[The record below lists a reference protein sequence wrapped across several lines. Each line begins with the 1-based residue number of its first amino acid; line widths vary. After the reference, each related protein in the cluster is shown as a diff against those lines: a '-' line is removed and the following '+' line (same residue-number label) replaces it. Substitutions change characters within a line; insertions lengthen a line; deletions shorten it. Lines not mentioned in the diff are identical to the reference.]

1 MRKAHRQFHHSPKT
15 SVSHQVWRR
24 HPGLVAIFLLTAFA
38 LSAYYVSSPPPAQAQ
53 LTPSADIV
61 ISQIYAGGGNASST
75 YTHDFVELYNRGSV
89 AVTFTNWTLQVA
101 AATGTTWTT
110 VVTISGTIGPGKY
123 FLIRMNSSGTPLGSV
138 PLPGF
143 DASNT
148 AVNIVNAGGKIAL
161 VTDNTLLTG
170 SCPQTDLAQTTRIRD
185 FVGYGTA
192 DCFETAA
199 APAIPNNA
207 SSIIRESSA
216 GTTVG
221 NTGCQDTNSNLADF
235 STISPP
241 TPRYSADAAQACG
254 VGATITFDSSAQGCS
269 FDALLLARTF
279 SWSHTIAA
287 GTSRVLIVGV
297 SSYTNPLGVYPAVS
311 GVTYNGVALTRLND
325 PVLQPAR
332 SSDLSNG
339 VEMFILKEPLPA
351 AGTYTVAVTLNAG
364 VEYAV
369 GGSASFN
376 GVNQTTPNRTFQ
388 SASGTSTTPTLA
400 VTSATN
406 EMVIDTVSTQ
416 FGGGTLVVGAGQ
428 TERWNGLPCFGGV
441 SSVGAGSTEPGAA
454 TTTMSWTQSNSVPWA
469 IGAVSLIPL
478 APTEA
483 KLVSF
488 EAARTTAGNRVR
500 WQTGFEVNNLGFNL
514 YRTDKSGART
524 RVTPTMIAGSALMAG
539 QGVALTAGRSYTWL
553 DKQGKI
559 DSEYWLEDVDL
570 SGQRTLHGPIQPAA
584 HDAARIVPEEN
595 GSLLMGQLNDFASSN
610 ARASS
615 MQNEYAGLPVETG
628 GAGSNSLYTLIHF
641 RSDSEVAL
649 GQSPLERQQAI
660 ASQASIKLMV
670 DHDAWY
676 RVSQTELAAAGLDP
690 NVDPRLLQL
699 FTDGEE
705 VPILVNSRTGSRF
718 ASGDSIEFYGLG
730 LNTPWTATRAYWLIV
745 GTNHGKRIEKTK
757 VRNLPQPGTNQ
768 PTSPR
773 DGGPTGTPNT
783 SPSPTSA
790 NPTST
795 QTNTS
800 VFNMPPFF
808 PARETPAEKP
818 AAAATPAPVDADGFI
833 FGSRLGKREPQP
845 NDREVEINSS
855 PTVSLTANVKPSN
868 TTTAT
873 AVAPTAKPS
882 TASNAPRTALTTT
895 TKAAT
900 TGTATAAARVAVR
913 KPAAALKRANRRRAK
928 RKARI
933 RKNTA
938 RLSRQRSRNHAT
950 PSGAGAAAESF
961 NLTIERAD
969 RTLYFAALQNGEAEN
984 FFGQVVSR
992 DAATIKLTIHHLATA
1007 QGQSTLRVTLQG
1019 TTIEEHQ
1026 VNVNLNGTDV
1036 GRVNFHGREH
1046 PTAHFSVSNALLNNG
1061 ENTLILTAL
1070 KGEMDFSLVDSISLT
1085 YPHTYEADSNAL
1097 EFSVEGKQDLTLSG
1111 FGSANIRVLNITDPN
1126 NVEELVI
1133 TSQSAGGGYGLQFE
1147 AESEGTLLA
1156 LADSAVE
1163 HPAQVI
1169 RNQPSSWYRFDP
1181 GADMVVITHA
1191 DFKNALAPL
1200 VALRQSQGLK
1210 VAVID
1215 IEDVYDEFSYGAH
1228 STPSVRDFLDWTRTH
1243 WRTAPR
1249 YVLLA
1254 GDCSLD
1260 PHNYLGQGQ
1269 SDLVPTRL
1277 IDTSYLETASDDS
1290 LSDFNNDGVPEMAV
1304 GRLPVRTAAE
1314 ATSMV
1319 GKIVAFQQSDLRRG
1333 ALLVSDQT
1341 TDFNFE
1347 AANNEVRAL
1356 LPQGMNVQTINRGSN
1371 DATLVRNQIIGGINQ
1386 GPLVVNYLGHGSVEV
1401 WTGAGILRT
1410 ADVPSLNNKQ
1420 SLSFFVMMTCLN
1432 GFAQDV
1438 YTESLAEALLRAE
1451 GGGAAAVW
1459 ASSGL
1464 TAPDQQALMN
1474 QQLMRALFSD
1484 QTATVGDA
1492 IIKAKSAT
1500 QNMDTRRTWMLF
1512 GDPAT
1517 RIR

>member
-1 MRKAHRQFHHSPKT
+1 MRKAQRQFHHSPNT

-38 LSAYYVSSPPPAQAQ
+38 LSAYYVSEQSPAQAQ

-101 AATGTTWTT
+101 APTGTTWTT

-123 FLIRMNSSGTPLGSV
+123 FLIRMNSGGTPATA
-138 PLPGF
+138 LPGF

-148 AVNIVNAGGKIAL
+148 AINIVNAGGKIAL

-207 SSIIRESSA
+207 TSIIRKSSA
-216 GTTVG
+216 GTTAG
-221 NTGCQDTNSNLADF
+221 NTGCQDTNNNLADF
-235 STISPP
+235 VTITPP

-254 VGATITFDSSAQGCS
+254 VGATITPDASSQGCS
-269 FDALLLARTF
+269 FDATALPRTL

-297 SSYTNPLGVYPAVS
+297 SSYTNPVAAYPAVI

-325 PVLQPAR
+325 PVTQPAR
-332 SSDLSNG
+332 STDLSNG

-351 AGTYTVAVTLNAG
+351 AGTYTVAVSLNAG

-376 GVNQTTPNRTFQ
+376 GVNQTTPNRPFQ
-388 SASGTSTTPTLA
+388 SANGTSTTPTVV

-406 EMVIDTVSTQ
+406 ELVIDTVSTQ
-416 FGGGTLVVGAGQ
+416 FAGGTLVVGAGQ
-428 TERWNGLPCFGGV
+428 TERWNGLTCFGGIN
-441 SSVGAGSTEPGAA
+441 SVGAGSTEPGAA
-454 TTTMSWTQSNSVPWA
+454 TTTMSWTQTNSVPWA

-514 YRTDKSGART
+514 YRADKSGART

-539 QGVALTAGRSYTWL
+539 QGVALTAGRSYSWL
-553 DKQGKI
+553 DKQGKS

-570 SGQRTLHGPIQPAA
+570 SGQRILHGPILPAA
-584 HDAARIVPEEN
+584 HDTARIVPEEN
-595 GSLLMGQLNDFASSN
+595 GSVLMGQLNDFASSS
-610 ARASS
+610 AHASS
-615 MQNEYAGLPVETG
+615 LQKEYAALSND
-628 GAGSNSLYTLIHF
+628 AGESGKNALSTLFRFKAESNSEPGN
-641 RSDSEVAL
+641 SA
-649 GQSPLERQQAI
+649 LERQQAI
-660 ASQASIKLMV
+660 ASQAAIKLMV

-676 RVSQTELAAAGLDP
+676 RVSQAELAAAGLDT

-699 FTDGEE
+699 YTDGEE

-718 ASGDSIEFYGLG
+718 ASGDSLEFYGLG
-730 LNTPWTATRAYWLIV
+730 LNTPWTDERAYWLIV
-745 GTNHGKRIEKTK
+745 GTKHGKRIEKTK

-773 DGGPTGTPNT
+773 DDGPVATPT
-783 SPSPTSA
+783 ASPSPTSA
-790 NPTST
+790 SPATT
-795 QTNTS
+795 QTNPS
-800 VFNMPPFF
+800 AFNMPPFF
-808 PARETPAEKP
+808 PARETTQEQRQAEARPARNEEERR
-818 AAAATPAPVDADGFI
+818 AGAFRDG
-833 FGSRLGKREPQP
+833 GTRLREIPDDDSALVALSAEPQ
-845 NDREVEINSS
+845 
-855 PTVSLTANVKPSN
+855 
-868 TTTAT
+868 
-873 AVAPTAKPS
+873 PS
-882 TASNAPRTALTTT
+882 TASAAAAVSHNNPPITGAATRTT
-895 TKAAT
+895 TKTAAK
-900 TGTATAAARVAVR
+900 TGTATAAATRVAVK
-913 KPAAALKRANRRRAK
+913 KPAATLKRANRRRAK

-933 RKNTA
+933 RKSAA
-938 RLSRQRSRNHAT
+938 RLSVRRSRNHAT
-950 PSGAGAAAESF
+950 LSGAGAAAESF

-984 FFGQVVSR
+984 FFGQVVSGN
-992 DAATIKLTIHHLATA
+992 AATIKLSIHHLATA
-1007 QGQSTLRVTLQG
+1007 QGQSTLKVALQG
-1019 TTIEEHQ
+1019 TTLEEHQ

-1036 GRVNFHGREH
+1036 GRINFNGREH
-1046 PTAHFSVSNALLNNG
+1046 PTAHFSVSNALLQAG
-1061 ENTLILTAL
+1061 ENTLVLTAV

-1097 EFSVEGKQDLTLSG
+1097 EFSVEGKQDLSLSG
-1111 FGSANIRVLNITDPN
+1111 FGSANIRVLDITDPN

-1133 TSQSAGGGYGLQFE
+1133 TSQSAASGYGLQFQ
-1147 AESEGTLLA
+1147 AASEGTLLA
-1156 LADSAVE
+1156 VADSAVE

-1181 GADMVVITHA
+1181 GADMLIITHA
-1191 DFKNALAPL
+1191 DFKSALAPL

-1210 VAVID
+1210 VAVIE

-1228 STPSVRDFLDWTRTH
+1228 STPAVRDFLEWTRTH
-1243 WRTAPR
+1243 WSTSPR
-1249 YVLLA
+1249 YVLLV

-1290 LSDFNNDGVPEMAV
+1290 LADFNNDGVPEMAV
-1304 GRLPVRTAAE
+1304 GRLPVRTNAE
-1314 ATSMV
+1314 ATAVV
-1319 GKIVAFQQSDLRRG
+1319 GKIVAFQQGELRRG

-1347 AANNEVRAL
+1347 AANQEVRAL
-1356 LPQGMNVQTINRGSN
+1356 LPQGMNVQTINRGTN
-1371 DATLVRNQIIGGINQ
+1371 DAALVRSQIIGGINQ

-1410 ADVPSLNNKQ
+1410 ADVASLTNRQ
-1420 SLSFFVMMTCLN
+1420 SLSLFVMMTCLN

-1451 GGGAAAVW
+1451 SGGAAAVW

-1484 QTATVGDA
+1484 QTLTVGDA

>member
-1 MRKAHRQFHHSPKT
+1 MRRAQRQFHRSPKT
-15 SVSHQVWRR
+15 SRSLQVWRR

-38 LSAYYVSSPPPAQAQ
+38 LSAYYVSEQSPAQAQ

-61 ISQIYAGGGNASST
+61 ISQIYPGGGNASAT

-89 AVTFTNWTLQVA
+89 AVTFTNWSVQIAT
-101 AATGTTWTT
+101 ATGTTWSKID
-110 VVTISGTIGPGKY
+110 ISGTIAPGKY
-123 FLIRMNSSGTPLGSV
+123 FLIRMNSSGSPSGSV
-138 PLPGF
+138 ALPGF
-143 DASNT
+143 DASLTSLNLPNT
-148 AVNIVNAGGKIAL
+148 VGGKVAL

-170 SCPQTDLAQTTRIRD
+170 GCPQTDPTQTTRIRD

-199 APAIPNNA
+199 APLPANNA
-207 SSIIRESSA
+207 TSIIRESSV
-216 GTTVG
+216 GTTAG

-269 FDALLLARTF
+269 FDPLLSARTF
-279 SWSHTIAA
+279 SWSHTIAD

-297 SSYTNPLGVYPAVS
+297 SSFTNPASVYPAVS
-311 GVTYNGVALTRLND
+311 SVTYNGVPLTRLND

-332 SSDLSNG
+332 STDLSNG

-351 AGTYTVAVTLNAG
+351 AGTYTIDVTLNAG
-364 VEYAV
+364 VQYAV

-388 SASGTSTTPTLA
+388 SASGTSTTPTVT

-406 EMVIDTVSTQ
+406 EMVIDTVSTH
-416 FGGGTLVVGAGQ
+416 FNGGTLVVGAGQ
-428 TERWNGLPCFGGV
+428 TQRWNGVTCFNGV
-441 SSVGAGSTEPGAA
+441 NSVGAGSTEPGAS
-454 TTTMSWTQSNSVPWA
+454 TTTMSWTQDNSVPWA

-478 APTEA
+478 APTEV

-488 EAARTTAGNRVR
+488 DAARTNAGNRVR

-514 YRTDKSGART
+514 YREDKSGKRA

-553 DKQGKI
+553 DKQGTA
-559 DSEYWLEDVDL
+559 DSVYWLEDVDL
-570 SGQRTLHGPIQPAA
+570 SGQRTLHGPVRPAA
-584 HDAARIVPEEN
+584 HDTARISPEEN
-595 GSLLMGQLNDFASSN
+595 GSLLISQLNDFTGGN
-610 ARASS
+610 ARSSS
-615 MQNEYAGLPVETG
+615 MQKEYAALSDD
-628 GAGSNSLYTLIHF
+628 AGDDGKNALSTQVRIQSNSAQG
-641 RSDSEVAL
+641 SSA
-649 GQSPLERQQAI
+649 LERQHAI
-660 ASQASIKLMV
+660 AGQAALKLMV

-676 RVSQTELAAAGLDP
+676 RVGQSELAASGLDA

-699 FTDGEE
+699 YTDGEE

-730 LNTPWTATRAYWLIV
+730 LNTPWTDTRAYYLIV
-745 GTNHGKRIEKTK
+745 GTKHGKRIEKRK
-757 VRNLPQPGTNQ
+757 VNGLPQPGTNR

-773 DGGPTGTPNT
+773 DDGPTATPTPGLSPT
-783 SPSPTSA
+783 SPSP
-790 NPTST
+790 PST

-800 VFNMPPFF
+800 VFNLPPFF
-808 PARETPAEKP
+808 PSRETNGGQNPAEGVGARREERPAREGTGRGQTLYREWKEDSTMPLLLPTDDAQPSAATAETATAMKPPTASAVVSTKAETAPATVTTARTTGAITVNKP
-818 AAAATPAPVDADGFI
+818 AA
-833 FGSRLGKREPQP
+833 K
-845 NDREVEINSS
+845 
-855 PTVSLTANVKPSN
+855 
-868 TTTAT
+868 
-873 AVAPTAKPS
+873 
-882 TASNAPRTALTTT
+882 
-895 TKAAT
+895 
-900 TGTATAAARVAVR
+900 
-913 KPAAALKRANRRRAK
+913 LKRTSRRRAK
-928 RKARI
+928 RKTRI
-933 RKNTA
+933 KKSA
-938 RLSRQRSRNHAT
+938 VRLSRTRSRNHAT
-950 PSGAGAAAESF
+950 MGGAGSAPESF
-961 NLTIERAD
+961 DLTIERAD

-984 FFGQVVSR
+984 FFGQVVNR
-992 DAATIKLTIHHLATA
+992 DSAVIKLNVHHLAAA
-1007 QGQSTLRVTLQG
+1007 QGQSTLQITLQG
-1019 TTIEEHQ
+1019 TTLEAHQ

-1036 GRVNFHGREH
+1036 GRIDFKGREH
-1046 PTAHFSVSNALLNNG
+1046 PTARFFVSNALLQVG
-1061 ENTLILTAL
+1061 ENTLVLTAL
-1070 KGEMDFSLVDSISLT
+1070 KGEMDFSLVDSVALT
-1085 YPHTYEADSNAL
+1085 YPHTYEADSNSL
-1097 EFSVEGKQDLTLSG
+1097 EFSVEGKQALSLSG
-1111 FGSANIRVLNITDPN
+1111 FSGANIRVLNITDTN

-1133 TSQSAGGGYGLQFE
+1133 TSQSASGGYGLRFE
-1147 AESEGTLLA
+1147 ADGDGTMLA

-1163 HPAQVI
+1163 HPASVS
-1169 RNQPSSWYRFDP
+1169 RNEPSAWHRFDP
-1181 GADMVVITHA
+1181 GADMVIITHA
-1191 DFKNALAPL
+1191 DFRNALAPL

-1228 STPSVRDFLDWTRTH
+1228 STPAVRDFLDWTRTH

-1260 PHNYLGQGQ
+1260 PRNYLEQGQ

-1290 LSDFNNDGVPEMAV
+1290 LADFNNDGVPEMAV
-1304 GRLPVRTAAE
+1304 GRLPIRTATE
-1314 ATSMV
+1314 ATAVV
-1319 GKIVAFQQSDLRRG
+1319 GKIVAFQQNDLRRG

-1356 LPQGMNVQTINRGSN
+1356 LPQGMSVQTVSRGNN
-1371 DATLVRNQIIGGINQ
+1371 DAALVRNQIISGINQ

-1410 ADVPSLNNKQ
+1410 ADVSSLNNKQ
-1420 SLSFFVMMTCLN
+1420 TLSLFIMMTCLN

-1464 TAPDQQALMN
+1464 TAPDQQAAMN
-1474 QQLMRALFSD
+1474 QQLVRALFSD
-1484 QTATVGDA
+1484 QTATIGDA
-1492 IIKAKSAT
+1492 IIKAKGAA
-1500 QNMDTRRTWMLF
+1500 QHMDTRRTWMLF